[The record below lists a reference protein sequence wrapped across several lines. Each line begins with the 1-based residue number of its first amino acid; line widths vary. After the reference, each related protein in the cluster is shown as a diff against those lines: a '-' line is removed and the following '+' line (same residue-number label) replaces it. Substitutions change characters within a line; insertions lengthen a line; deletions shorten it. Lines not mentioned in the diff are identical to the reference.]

1 MGRQYHQLNEHEF
14 EQTPVD
20 SGEQRSLAC
29 YSSQGH
35 RELDMIQQMNNNW
48 LYGQE
53 IRLLDYMVALFIF
66 LEKLHTVQA
75 SQVAQQELQEKQV

>member
-1 MGRQYHQLNEHEF
+1 
-14 EQTPVD
+14 
-20 SGEQRSLAC
+20 
-29 YSSQGH
+29 
-35 RELDMIQQMNNNW
+35 MNNNW

-75 SQVAQQELQEKQV
+75 SQVAQQELQEKQVWSLIQEDLLVEEIATYAVFLLFLPWTEETDSL

>member
-1 MGRQYHQLNEHEF
+1 
-14 EQTPVD
+14 
-20 SGEQRSLAC
+20 
-29 YSSQGH
+29 
-35 RELDMIQQMNNNW
+35 MNNNW

-75 SQVAQQELQEKQV
+75 SQVAQQELQEKQVWSLIQDDLLVEEIATYAVFLLFLPWTEETDSL